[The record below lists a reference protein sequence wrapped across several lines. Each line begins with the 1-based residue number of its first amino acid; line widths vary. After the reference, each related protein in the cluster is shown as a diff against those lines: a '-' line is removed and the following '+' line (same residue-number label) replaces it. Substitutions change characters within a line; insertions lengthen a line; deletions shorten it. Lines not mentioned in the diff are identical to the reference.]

1 MDVSHRIVLHFPR
14 RLLDQPIVCSLVRDF
29 GLQFNILKAQVTPE
43 EEGLMVMELWGEE
56 ESYQKGVDYL
66 ARIGLKIQP
75 LSHDIRRDEE
85 KCTHCGACVALCPS
99 GALVVDPE
107 TRRIDFHHEKCI
119 ACELCVK
126 ACPPRAMEVCF

>member
-1 MDVSHRIVLHFPR
+1 V
-14 RLLDQPIVCSLVRDF
+14 DQPIVCSLVRDF

-43 EEGLMVMELWGEE
+43 EEGLMVMELWGDE
-56 ESYQKGVDYL
+56 ESYQRGMNYL
-66 ARIGLKIQP
+66 TRMGLKIQP
-75 LSHDIRRDEE
+75 LSHDIRRNEE
-85 KCTHCGACVALCPS
+85 KCTHCGACIVLCPS

>member
-56 ESYQKGVDYL
+56 ESYQTGVDYL
-66 ARIGLKIQP
+66 TRMGLKIQP

>member
-1 MDVSHRIVLHFPR
+1 V
-14 RLLDQPIVCSLVRDF
+14 DQPIVCSLVRDF
-29 GLQFNILKAQVTPE
+29 GLRFNILKAQVTPE

-85 KCTHCGACVALCPS
+85 KCTHCGACVVLCPS